1 MKTFQ
6 HMKNRGI
13 TLHDSARAGF
23 YDRLEK
29 RLFDLAVQQGSIR
42 LHKESLAAH
51 AKAESIRA
59 AMAGNSLAT

>member
-1 MKTFQ
+1 
-6 HMKNRGI
+6 MKNRGVV
-13 TLHDSARAGF
+13 LSDCVRAGF

-42 LHKESLAAH
+42 LHEESLAAH

-59 AMAGNSLAT
+59 QASRNQYVAP